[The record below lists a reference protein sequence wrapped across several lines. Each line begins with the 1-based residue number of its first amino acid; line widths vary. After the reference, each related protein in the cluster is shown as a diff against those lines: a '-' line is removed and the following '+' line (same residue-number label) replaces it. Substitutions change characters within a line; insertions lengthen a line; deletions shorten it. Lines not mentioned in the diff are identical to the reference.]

1 MLLEDSW
8 IEKGYIEFVER
19 STERVEMIYTVQ
31 EEHLTPLRALNG
43 GINGVLIETAASIGA
58 TLVVEEGYHAVGVTL
73 NVNHVRSASLGERL
87 RVISLPVKSGKS
99 MHFWSGEIINEQG
112 KTTCFG
118 DLTMMKVKSEI

>member
-1 MLLEDSW
+1 MLLEDNW
-8 IEKGYIEFVER
+8 IEKGHIEFVER
-19 STERVEMIYTVQ
+19 TAQRVEMIYTVC

-58 TLVVEEGYHAVGVTL
+58 TLAVEEGYHAVGVTL
-73 NVNHVRSASLGERL
+73 NVNHVRKAVLGEKL
-87 RVISLPVKSGKS
+87 RVISAPVKSGKS

-118 DLTMMKVKSEI
+118 DLTMMKVRSDM